1 MDIGYIIFIYTE
13 SHKKMPPEDEHEVDL
28 AGVGNLPSKNKT
40 GWKIHTSLAQ
50 SLLKLAKKKRR
61 KEKRTPFPWNR

>member
-40 GWKIHTSLAQ
+40 GWRTHTSLAQ
-50 SLLKLAKKKRR
+50 SLFNFARKKKR
-61 KEKRTPFPWNR
+61 KEKMTPFLRNR

>member
-50 SLLKLAKKKRR
+50 SLLYSEKKKRK
-61 KEKRTPFPWNR
+61 KEERIPVPWSR